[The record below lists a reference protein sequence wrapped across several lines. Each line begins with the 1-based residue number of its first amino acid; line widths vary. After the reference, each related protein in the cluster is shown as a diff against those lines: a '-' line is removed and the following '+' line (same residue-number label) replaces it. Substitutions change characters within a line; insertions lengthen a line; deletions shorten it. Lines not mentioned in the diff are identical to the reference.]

1 MTSINAPHPHPTP
14 TMSNC
19 NPTKGNV
26 FPFDARRPA
35 AAAPLSLAK
44 ASIIHMTITLQKHNN
59 THFDLMPISP

>member
-1 MTSINAPHPHPTP
+1 
-14 TMSNC
+14 MSNC